1 MSWNVEKD
9 VASFFSSLFI
19 ASRIFP
25 RVTLSMP
32 LRDVSSSLPQMVDM
46 INEFAPLFGTCPR
59 ARRMGNRF
67 HRCLTN
73 AICRMSPLSLSSS
86 MLGAEVDM
94 KSCITNLQLQA
105 GLLAAAAAVR
115 AQFAPDGPDR
125 KNRTS
130 EKIDFKKKSG
140 GIGLV
145 EPKL

>member
-1 MSWNVEKD
+1 MVHVGSLTRTISFFFDDDAVDDEWNVEKD

-46 INEFAPLFGTCPR
+46 INEFAPLFGTFPR

-67 HRCLTN
+67 HRCLMN

-94 KSCITNLQLQA
+94 KSFIIMCYCCC
-105 GLLAAAAAVR
+105 
-115 AQFAPDGPDR
+115 AP
-125 KNRTS
+125 
-130 EKIDFKKKSG
+130 
-140 GIGLV
+140 
-145 EPKL
+145 